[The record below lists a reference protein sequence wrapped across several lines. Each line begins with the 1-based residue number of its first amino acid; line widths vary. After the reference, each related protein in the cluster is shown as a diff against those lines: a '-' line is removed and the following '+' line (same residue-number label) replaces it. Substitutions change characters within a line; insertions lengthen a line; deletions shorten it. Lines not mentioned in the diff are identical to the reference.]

1 MIKKVCLFL
10 IMFYK
15 KCISPYK
22 MPCCRFYPSCSS
34 YAYEAY
40 SKYGFFKASYLSLK
54 RILKCHPFHKGG
66 YDPVP

>member
-1 MIKKVCLFL
+1 MFKKICLFL
-10 IMFYK
+10 IIFYK
-15 KCISPYK
+15 RCISPHK

-40 SKYGFFKASYLSLK
+40 SKYGFFKASYLSLR